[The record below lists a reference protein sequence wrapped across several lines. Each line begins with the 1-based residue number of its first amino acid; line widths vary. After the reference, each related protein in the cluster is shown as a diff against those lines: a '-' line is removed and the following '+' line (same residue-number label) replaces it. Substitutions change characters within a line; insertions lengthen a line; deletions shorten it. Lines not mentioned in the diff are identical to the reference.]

1 MKLSVKDA
9 AALMGVAPK
18 TIYRWIQDS
27 GLPAY
32 RIEGQYRLNRTLL
45 LEWSRAKR
53 INVAAP
59 LFDEPSS
66 GPMPSLA
73 DTLRDGGIFY
83 RVEGSDV
90 AAVLRSVVG
99 ILRLPEE
106 VDREFIL
113 QALLAR
119 ERLQSTGIGDGF
131 AIPHVRNPVVLEV
144 DKPSVALCF
153 LEKAIEFGSLDGQ
166 PVQTLFTLACP
177 NVRTH
182 LHLLSRLSFCLQ
194 DPAFKVLLKRQAT
207 REEILGD
214 IQRIESSLPAP
225 GASQESRSP

>member
-45 LEWSRAKR
+45 LEWARAKR
-53 INVAAP
+53 INVAVP

-66 GPMPSLA
+66 GPMPALVDA
-73 DTLRDGGIFY
+73 LRDGGIFY
-83 RVEGSDV
+83 RVEGNDV
-90 AAVLRSVVG
+90 PSVLRSVVG
-99 ILRLPEE
+99 LLRLPEI
-106 VDREFIL
+106 VDREFVL
-113 QALLAR
+113 QALMAR

-144 DKPSVALCF
+144 DKPTVALCF
-153 LEKAIEFGSLDGQ
+153 LECAIDFGALDGQ

-177 NVRTH
+177 NVRMH

-194 DPAFKVLLKRQAT
+194 DPGFKALLKRQAS
-207 REEILGD
+207 RDEIMGG
-214 IQRIESSLPAP
+214 IQRIEAGLPAP
-225 GASQESRSP
+225 GAPQGSPSP